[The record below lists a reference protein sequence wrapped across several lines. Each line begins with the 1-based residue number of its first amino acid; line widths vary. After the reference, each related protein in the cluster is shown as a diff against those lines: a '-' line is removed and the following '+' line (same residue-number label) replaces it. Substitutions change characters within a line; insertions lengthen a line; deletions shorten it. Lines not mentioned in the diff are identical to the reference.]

1 LGQLSQLSTATHDRA
16 ETFRPYL
23 LHSEGE
29 IRVMG
34 LQSGAEIQI
43 YDLKGA
49 LLSRLHPLVDG
60 AWPIP
65 AEYLRQGA
73 LIMRIQQSKQIYNLK
88 IGRTG

>member
-1 LGQLSQLSTATHDRA
+1 LGQLSQLSTATHDQT
-16 ETFRPYL
+16 ETLRPYL

-34 LQSGAEIQI
+34 LQTGAEIQI

-49 LLSRLHPLVDG
+49 LLSRLHPVVDG

-65 AEYLRQGA
+65 TEYLRQGA